1 MLSELSPQTVSVTER
16 LLAAVA
22 FLAVTEVFVRFFML
36 LVVRRRMVAVRMFT
50 MTGTVM
56 LLVQLLGFLPIVAFA
71 GNEGNGGNRK
81 EHRENFHRAPCIA
94 AA

>member
-1 MLSELSPQTVSVTER
+1 MLSELSPQTISVTER
-16 LLAAVA
+16 FLAAVA

-36 LVVRRRMVAVRMFT
+36 LVVRMFT

>member
-1 MLSELSPQTVSVTER
+1 MLSKLSPQKFSVTER
-16 LLAAVA
+16 FLAAVA
-22 FLAVTEVFVRFFML
+22 FLAVAKIFVHLLVL
-36 LVVRRRMVAVRMFT
+36 LVVGGRMFVAGRMLT
-50 MTGTVM
+50 VTGTVM
-56 LLVQLLGFLPIVAFA
+56 FVQLLGFLPIVAFA

>member
-1 MLSELSPQTVSVTER
+1 MLSELSPQTALVLR
-16 LLAAVA
+16 LGLFGLMLFGA
-22 FLAVTEVFVRFFML
+22 LAVSFFRVTGFGML
-36 LVVRRRMVAVRMFT
+36 AMSGAL
-50 MTGTVM
+50 M

>member
-1 MLSELSPQTVSVTER
+1 MTLG
-16 LLAAVA
+16 LLVA
-22 FLAVTEVFVRFFML
+22 RACLAVTEVFVRFLML
-36 LVVRRRMVAVRMFT
+36 LVVSRRMVTVGMFA
-50 MTGTVM
+50 MTGAVM

>member
-1 MLSELSPQTVSVTER
+1 MLSELSPPTALVRR
-16 LLAAVA
+16 LVL
-22 FLAVTEVFVRFFML
+22 FGMLAVSLFLVL
-36 LVVRRRMVAVRMFT
+36 GVVRMLAITGAV
-50 MTGTVM
+50 V

>member
-1 MLSELSPQTVSVTER
+1 MLSELSPQTALVLRFV
-16 LLAAVA
+16 L
-22 FLAVTEVFVRFFML
+22 FGMLAVSFFRVTGFGVLRML
-36 LVVRRRMVAVRMFT
+36 A
-50 MTGTVM
+50 MTGIVM
-56 LLVQLLGFLPIVAFA
+56 FVELLGFLPIVAFA

>member
-1 MLSELSPQTVSVTER
+1 MLSELSPPTALVRR
-16 LLAAVA
+16 LVL
-22 FLAVTEVFVRFFML
+22 FGMLAVSLFLVL
-36 LVVRRRMVAVRMFT
+36 GVVRMLA
-50 MTGTVM
+50 MTGAVM

>member
-1 MLSELSPQTVSVTER
+1 MLSELSPQTALVRR
-16 LLAAVA
+16 LVL
-22 FLAVTEVFVRFFML
+22 FGMLAVGLFLVL
-36 LVVRRRMVAVRMFT
+36 GVVRMLAMA
-50 MTGTVM
+50 GTVM
-56 LLVQLLGFLPIVAFA
+56 LLVQFLGFLPIVAFA